1 MSEFLTLEQ
10 IRAKNAAQDQAL
22 QEKMLLGQLK
32 GTQQQD
38 PSPYFAASNI
48 AKPTMAEKTEFD
60 KADAANS
67 LAQGAATGAMTGNPY
82 MAAATV
88 GGSLLTQAMANK
100 AQAEQAQRQRA
111 MQIAENQLQGESR
124 AFEMLMNAYRG
135 ALR

>member
-1 MSEFLTLEQ
+1 
-10 IRAKNAAQDQAL
+10 
-22 QEKMLLGQLK
+22 
-32 GTQQQD
+32 
-38 PSPYFAASNI
+38 
-48 AKPTMAEKTEFD
+48 
-60 KADAANS
+60 
-67 LAQGAATGAMTGNPY
+67 

-111 MQIAENQLQGESR
+111 MQIAENQLQGESK

>member
-1 MSEFLTLEQ
+1 MYDWERELAQRKMSFGAPEKSNLYSSSDEMSFQPKPIDLGGQ
-10 IRAKNAAQDQAL
+10 KMSQAI
-22 QEKMLLGQLK
+22 
-32 GTQQQD
+32 QQQGE
-38 PSPYFAASNI
+38 AG
-48 AKPTMAEKTEFD
+48 T
-60 KADAANS
+60 ANA
-67 LAQGAATGAMTGNPY
+67 LTQGAATGAATGNPW

-88 GGSLLTQAMANK
+88 GGSLLTQAMASK

>member
-38 PSPYFAASNI
+38 TSPYFAASNI
-48 AKPTMAEKTEFD
+48 AKPTMAEKTEFN
-60 KADAANS
+60 KAGLANA
-67 LAQGAATGAMTGNPY
+67 LTQGATAGAMTGNPY
-82 MAAATV
+82 MAAAAV
-88 GGSLLTQAMANK
+88 GGSLLSQAMANE
-100 AQAEQAQRQRA
+100 AQAKQAQRQRA
-111 MQIAENQLQGESR
+111 MQIAQEQGQGEQR
-124 AFEMLMNAYRG
+124 AFQMLMEAYKG